1 MEVSFIRIL
10 YTTLYVVYIYYLFL
24 IIKKVIK
31 LFMKPLAKIYYAKP
45 DTVVYFLNTIDGI
58 DEVNTGHLDN
68 KGAYYPINA
77 LTGEFVFLQK
87 TDQLSWGDKCF
98 YASNRNGLYIFLAL
112 NFNILFAIYGNDLGI
127 IESDDCFD
135 KNKISPGHSKD

>member
-1 MEVSFIRIL
+1 
-10 YTTLYVVYIYYLFL
+10 
-24 IIKKVIK
+24 
-31 LFMKPLAKIYYAKP
+31 MKPLANIYYAKS

-58 DEVNTGHLDN
+58 DEVNTGHLGN
-68 KGAYYPINA
+68 EGAYYPINA

-87 TDQLSWGDKCF
+87 TDQLSWGDKC
-98 YASNRNGLYIFLAL
+98 FLAL

-135 KNKISPGHSKD
+135 KNKISPGHSKN